1 MTWDPVGLKSA
12 KLQGSRP
19 LTGRERR
26 LRAAF
31 SYGSMSALRLAS
43 VDDRSWPEEDKAERE
58 RCALRR
64 AKEPLE

>member
-1 MTWDPVGLKSA
+1 
-12 KLQGSRP
+12 
-19 LTGRERR
+19 
-26 LRAAF
+26 
-31 SYGSMSALRLAS
+31 MSALRLAS